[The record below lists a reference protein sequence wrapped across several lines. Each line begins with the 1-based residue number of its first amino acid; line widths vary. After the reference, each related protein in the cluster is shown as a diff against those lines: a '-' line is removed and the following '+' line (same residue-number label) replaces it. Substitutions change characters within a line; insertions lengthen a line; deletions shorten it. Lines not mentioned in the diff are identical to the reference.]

1 MNFEDAIKK
10 SIKSFL
16 AGKTPEALRATKE
29 EDFIYSSEYFDMLEE
44 ELLEEPTDTTKA
56 RLDEEE
62 EINAA

>member
-29 EDFIYSSEYFDMLEE
+29 DDFIYSSEYFDMLEE
-44 ELLEEPTDTTKA
+44 ELLEEPADTTKA
-56 RLDEEE
+56 RLDKEE

>member
-1 MNFEDAIKK
+1 MKFEDAIKK

-16 AGKTPEALRATKE
+16 AGKTPEALRATTE

-44 ELLEEPTDTTKA
+44 ELLEEPADTTKA
-56 RLDEEE
+56 RLDKEE

>member
-1 MNFEDAIKK
+1 MKFEDAIKK

-44 ELLEEPTDTTKA
+44 ELLEEPADTTKA
-56 RLDEEE
+56 RLDKEE

>member
-1 MNFEDAIKK
+1 MKFEDAIKK

-44 ELLEEPTDTTKA
+44 ELLDEPTDTTKA
-56 RLDEEE
+56 RLDKEE

>member
-16 AGKTPEALRATKE
+16 SGKTPEALRATRD
-29 EDFIYSSEYFDMLEE
+29 EDFKYSAEYFDILEE
-44 ELLEEPTDTTKA
+44 EILEEPTDTTKA
-56 RLDEEE
+56 RLEEEE

>member
-1 MNFEDAIKK
+1 MKFEDAIKK

-16 AGKTPEALRATKE
+16 AGKTPEALRATKDA
-29 EDFIYSSEYFDMLEE
+29 DFRYSSEYFDMLEE

>member
-29 EDFIYSSEYFDMLEE
+29 DDFIYSSEYFDMLEE

>member
-1 MNFEDAIKK
+1 MKFEDAIKK

-29 EDFIYSSEYFDMLEE
+29 EDFIYSFEYFDMLEE

>member
-1 MNFEDAIKK
+1 MKFEDAIKK